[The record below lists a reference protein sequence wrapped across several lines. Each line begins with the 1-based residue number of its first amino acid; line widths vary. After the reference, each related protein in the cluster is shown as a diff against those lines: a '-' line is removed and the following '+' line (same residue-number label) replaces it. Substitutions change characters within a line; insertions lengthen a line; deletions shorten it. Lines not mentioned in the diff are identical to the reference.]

1 MLGAQ
6 IEETGYVPN
15 GAPWQPSCGGGPA
28 WGAAICV
35 IPWEYYVQY
44 GSRDMLE
51 DNYEGMKG
59 YVRYLQS
66 WTGEDGITH
75 SKRTDKNGK
84 WLRWF
89 NLGDWLPPGELIP
102 DALVH
107 TFILWYCADIS
118 ARTAGVLGSE
128 DEAEEYK
135 ALAER
140 TKNAFYKRFYNEKTS
155 SYGDAGGNI
164 LALKMGVP
172 AEQYEKVVAA
182 LKAGIL
188 KNGGHLDTGILG
200 TRFFFEMLADHG
212 LNELAFEVMNKR
224 TEPSYGHWIE
234 LGSTT
239 SRENW
244 DESGSHNHPMFGG
257 GLVWLYRNLAGMQA
271 DPRDPGYRHIIF
283 RPQPIDELEYVTYTN
298 LSPFGEGG
306 ITWKNEEGD
315 FLMEITVPVSC
326 HATVHVPANDPSQIT
341 EGGVKTNQ
349 ALGVTFKEMKDGYA
363 LFEVESG
370 DYRFRVSN

>member
-1 MLGAQ
+1 
-6 IEETGYVPN
+6 
-15 GAPWQPSCGGGPA
+15 
-28 WGAAICV
+28 
-35 IPWEYYVQY
+35 
-44 GSRDMLE
+44 
-51 DNYEGMKG
+51 
-59 YVRYLQS
+59 
-66 WTGEDGITH
+66 
-75 SKRTDKNGK
+75 
-84 WLRWF
+84 
-89 NLGDWLPPGELIP
+89 
-102 DALVH
+102 
-107 TFILWYCADIS
+107 
-118 ARTAGVLGSE
+118 
-128 DEAEEYK
+128 
-135 ALAER
+135 
-140 TKNAFYKRFYNEKTS
+140 
-155 SYGDAGGNI
+155 
-164 LALKMGVP
+164 
-172 AEQYEKVVAA
+172 
-182 LKAGIL
+182 
-188 KNGGHLDTGILG
+188 
-200 TRFFFEMLADHG
+200 MLADHG